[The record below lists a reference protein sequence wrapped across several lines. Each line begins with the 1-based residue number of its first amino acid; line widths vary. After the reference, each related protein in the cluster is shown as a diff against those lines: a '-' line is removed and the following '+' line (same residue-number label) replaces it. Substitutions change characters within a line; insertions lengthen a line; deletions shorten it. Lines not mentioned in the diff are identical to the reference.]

1 MRSPIVVSVL
11 LSLAG
16 CSQPAPNPELPAPPA
31 QTRPLSPAPPQ
42 EVGALSVVAV
52 RSCER
57 NIDGGTDAIPEVAR
71 AVLESRYRSWE
82 VAQHCPDDVTQYLT
96 LHGRRTPSVTV
107 GDFDGDGRSDHA
119 VLLQSRADSTRTII
133 VALMQTDRGVEP
145 LLAGGGLETISTA
158 AKGSRDYSY
167 EDNRMITLRND
178 TIVTSCCECCA
189 HALIYRRG
197 RFFRVSVA
205 D

>member
-1 MRSPIVVSVL
+1 MRPPIVVGVL

-16 CSQPAPNPELPAPPA
+16 CSQPAPNPELPAPPS
-31 QTRPLSPAPPQ
+31 QTRPQLPAPPQ
-42 EVGALSVVAV
+42 EVGAVSAVAV

-57 NIDGGTDAIPEVAR
+57 NIDGGTDAIPEATR
-71 AVLESRYRSWE
+71 AVLEFRYRSWE
-82 VAQHCPDDVTQYLT
+82 VAQHCPDDVTQYLK
-96 LHGRRTPSVTV
+96 LYGRRTPSVTV
-107 GDFDGDGRSDHA
+107 GDFDGDGRTDHA
-119 VLLQSRADSTRTII
+119 VLLRSRADSARTII

-178 TIVTSCCECCA
+178 PIVTSCCECCA